1 MSATQAYLEHVAIY
15 VADIAP
21 HIAFFDAVFGM
32 TVTQVK
38 GDPANPDQVWLL
50 GGIQFIRK
58 ADFAGPEGRFAHL
71 GLVCADME
79 AAIKAAL
86 AHGAKATDQ
95 GRNWLLLPD
104 NLYLEL
110 MPNKG
115 DAVQIARAN
124 ERRI

>member
-1 MSATQAYLEHVAIY
+1 MSTTQAYLEHVAIY
-15 VADIAP
+15 VGDIAP
-21 HIAFFDAVFGM
+21 HIAFFDKVFGM

-38 GDPANPDQVWLL
+38 GAADNPDQVWLL

-58 ADFAGPEGRFAHL
+58 EGFAGPEGRFAHL

-79 AAIKAAL
+79 AAIEAAL

-95 GRNWLLLPD
+95 GHNWLLLPD

-115 DAVQIARAN
+115 ESVQIARAN
-124 ERRI
+124 DRRI